1 MSENLLDYASDSLI
15 NAGSETQE
23 PAQPAKPAQQEL
35 GQTPMIGSE
44 QGQDIARQATID
56 KMNNITSP
64 LTAGRI
70 KEENRAAEQNQ
81 AQIDPELI
89 FEGNAEKAGKSLV
102 AGVGVVVEDMG
113 NMMDYMAMAVIPEGV
128 RRSDTFLNVVER
140 MPSLHQYADQ
150 LQNWG
155 KVNQSPGLDEFTI
168 DDMFKMEFWATTGAK
183 ALPYIATMAY
193 TGGAGAKIA
202 TGLMKAGL
210 KKAAKGNAFGSAKRL
225 LKVLDSNK
233 TAKALAKGSTTGVEG
248 ASAATGGSGLLGA
261 MATQTAG
268 GELALSTL
276 GASTSRFLGAASGTT
291 FLTSAGH
298 GGDAYNRAIEMG
310 MPEDQAQEAAHGT
323 FIDES
328 KWFLL
333 NGLSWGIQFGGASG
347 KAFKML
353 NKLKGGAESAKVIQK
368 TFGQRLFTH
377 AAKGGATGI
386 VEGTEEA
393 FQETYE
399 DWCKEKNLAEARG
412 EEFISYTEF
421 LTSDE
426 NRNTL
431 GISFAIGFAMGGRGG
446 FMDSVAENG
455 RRITNKR
462 VSIDDD
468 INMYE
473 NMSEAQ
479 KKIRT
484 SEIIQAAVKEDQV
497 EGLVVMLDK
506 LEKSGKINKEE
517 RNDYDNIIEEY
528 STIAATLPFQ
538 ESLTEAGQIA
548 LFNLKVKQVQ
558 NSKAKNNLE
567 SLKNKNIQE
576 ANENLEGPALK
587 TKLAQIESQHEIT
600 MGNLNKEIQENKG
613 AVSKLLTAKKHS
625 VSAKKA
631 DQKRVSD
638 INEFVKTEEYTN
650 LTDGAKTDLQMER
663 INLNEKI
670 KEDSYIVDEA
680 TVMNESEFEQFTKE
694 GAEQKAVKDKQAAED
709 VGQKAQDAVD
719 TVADTTKE
727 VAKTTVEK
735 SKGLFEKGK
744 ELFGKAY
751 NATKDFAKKQALSFK
766 ESSAL
771 RRVTNPIK
779 QDIQKLVDEG
789 KSSEEISSFIKSKIS
804 PEQIEKA
811 GLTREKINKI
821 VDDASKFYAESATP
835 EAVRK
840 SESGSKKPVVTD
852 EVYKNF
858 VDTGK
863 VGEDVIEDLAMKLIK
878 GESFTTQ
885 EEDIRTALSQ
895 EIENWINES
904 ETKRKLGTNKKSQP
918 KQGQVNKTTESLK
931 AEAKIAAEKAKK
943 TYDQVL
949 SFTGSQIKNISKSIG
964 KLNKKFSGT
973 KRASKVVEDLKKIYK
988 KQNVTV
994 FKKNTGMKKSKGT
1007 EETTQSILSYYASI
1021 NPTVQGVI
1029 IEAAAKKFP
1038 NKQLLILRE
1047 VIDDHGNE
1055 VAGYAMGS
1063 AVLAKQDGNLR
1074 EVIMHEYGHVYYDML
1089 KDNPS
1094 FQRGVSKI
1102 IGTKIFKDTKKRYAE
1117 LVKYRTKTGVIV
1129 TPNEIINNVLQNN
1142 PTLYAEEINALVE
1155 AVNAGDS
1162 EVINDLS
1169 EAFINKMQEDK
1180 EIEILPDEEQADII
1194 EESFVTSLAPKL
1206 SSELNVLFEKP
1217 AEVKE
1222 YKSFLK
1228 RTATKVA
1235 SMFTP
1240 ADSKKIL
1247 AEVDR
1252 SFDNLTVDEMY
1263 AKIADDFTKG
1273 TQGGSLALQSSKSK
1287 QLKLG
1292 DVNKTFA
1299 ASISVAL
1306 NKFTPN
1312 MLNTMSNQELAKKAI
1327 DFATMYSKKAGEEIK
1342 LSKELREEVE
1352 RRVLMQQEAAKGF
1365 SLSVDTK
1372 TGGISNIYQ
1381 EAKMKREELTEAEQE
1396 QESFEEVDSL
1406 VDDINIISD
1415 DTARL
1420 QAMDNS
1426 TSEFIAAIMKIANPD
1441 SRSGQRTRYRKSE
1454 LEARLLNMAHSNRD
1468 SLNDFISDFNK
1479 SNEVHVKKARDIMN
1493 ERLSKGEMLSALKD
1507 MHNNYRNK
1515 FIEDIMTTTITTNG
1529 EVSQSLAIHD
1539 SERKIMNEIKKAS
1552 NEVFFKGK
1560 SSIQDAVLTRIKRAE
1575 QKLAKGEKL
1584 TQEEGLNIAIP
1595 ILRSAEIDQ
1604 QNGIPLDYIDY
1615 SQLSNIRVSRG
1626 NKIFNVQDYIAD
1638 IIMDKNLKDKKTGKT
1653 YISQG
1658 KIPVVGMMDLF
1669 KNVVTASRSKN
1680 AIKSVIDVNGNTTL
1694 GFNFNNSLIN
1704 KKEEIVNLAKTEK
1717 GRIELVEKYLM
1728 DDNGNYIGGNPFIE
1742 MAVGLGAN
1750 GMSDQSLQ
1758 IAFDGGVSS
1767 YYTGEQKGVKYEN
1780 QTQDDIIQ
1788 FDLEKFASNWDGG
1801 KPGNNRSFYTQPIS
1815 IFANSKRRYNISSPM
1830 ATTEGQKSKV
1840 VKALIA
1846 KGADKTTYRDGDS
1859 ALGFTINKDGSYDIQ
1874 EQVQNMKDWILSNAS
1889 LVKNNPVMK
1898 SFVTVNR
1905 DTVSITKEGNK
1916 MIDDYV
1922 FNYMVNS
1929 FYAQQL
1935 FVGDH
1940 SQAESQK
1947 DYIKRATG
1955 AIARQDG
1962 SMRGVSIEPLI
1973 YDDIIENGV
1982 KSSDAGSFILPEDV
1996 DMVRDK
2002 VGKRIGRGFKF
2013 VYYGKDMRG
2022 EKANK
2027 NVGENNTIGES
2038 DFYFKTYVQVLD
2050 KEFIKD
2056 SPILQ
2061 KIEKELRARKKYNN
2075 NQQNIFNESL
2085 NIAMFASA
2093 AKKAPKLFGDKTSTD
2108 SYAEGSTGWNTMNN
2122 AYMNGNELVGLD
2134 GANMGIQLPMDKY
2147 REEVVEA
2154 TQMSAA
2160 DLNDLAPENIE
2171 AMQKILNKRQEILD
2185 LSLENSTK
2193 GIENMNTNGMQ
2204 TPDSRAASKK
2214 AVVKTITKGAVSSS
2228 YNGTA
2233 KFLNLKNPKISQ
2245 NLPSVNKFFGNGLRS
2260 LVKKS
2265 SKVMTAG
2272 TIAVQGVAS
2281 QKGLKGYFVDGKE
2294 YIGSRYEVRPDG
2306 TLIKKSAILPA
2317 EAIVPAGLK
2326 GKYFA
2331 RVDQEFTSEFEAKT
2345 YADSLVSEKV
2355 ASTALGT
2362 SGVRIQGLNREFPS
2376 VRAAK
2381 EFLYNKI
2388 ALWEGKY
2395 MILGEEFL
2403 GPRVPA
2409 HGQQSRPICEIKGFQ
2424 KEVLDENG
2432 KHLNNHIQ
2440 VSPELN
2446 KILGSDQDG
2455 DTLFLNFE
2463 YENPKNKREGLV
2475 NEMLDLQKKFYR
2487 DISHFKHLTADME
2500 YESEVEERIKAIQSK
2515 FPNLKKRSPQNSP
2528 IGASQ
2533 FFEENVQGSG
2543 MIGTIAAL
2551 NNGMSYFSRYKIELG
2566 IKDGITVDGKKVE
2579 NFSDNLELK
2588 GKDALSFKNAVLL
2601 NIALDNTKN
2610 QYATVLGINP
2620 STVSAVA
2627 LMNRLGFDTKSLD
2640 VIFNSPAAKMYTK
2653 FKGKK
2658 ALKDKTFVDYGETSA
2673 AVLSYVQMFGD
2684 SPEVAKKQI
2693 ANASKDGININTSL
2707 ITGKSLVDMDSNE
2720 RREMANILAMF
2731 EASEGITK
2739 DVYSINNLLGQH
2751 KNVAFNE
2758 QEVSDQIKEYNKILD
2773 GESTVKGEQELKEL
2787 KNSPVLKSFMNRLVK
2802 TSTLYQENDITGTPH
2817 AETTFNLLK
2826 SMTNSDTLSKRSG
2839 DEQSKIIKDYFVNV
2853 LANTVPM
2860 FKQTLKH
2867 TGDFGGRNP
2876 EPKVNKLVRSV
2887 LERLETQKDNAF
2899 VRAINFTYYEGF
2911 GDRAANYSLKP
2922 DSDYINKHTN
2932 ETEIKAIKQG
2942 FSQLSP
2948 DLQNDL
2954 FIVDSLLNEIGY
2966 KNTSIQPLLSD
2977 NMLEKLS
2984 EEIDTA
2990 HQMIIDKDSDVFS
3003 PKVMV
3008 ENIVMENPQII
3019 PLGGRL
3025 TPKGFVKG
3033 YGELSAITSAGRA
3046 KDGMP
3051 LKLKAKDVANRN
3063 QEDLLK
3069 NNTEHYIKVTHPNR
3083 GVIVYK
3089 YKPYKNVTRPGGNK
3103 LDVAKSNGVYEYV
3116 GASTKTKPS
3125 KKTDITNYKKL
3136 QGQADKVTSL
3146 LKESKSGLKA
3156 MKFYNSK
3163 SGADSELTSY
3173 DKFSFEEYLEDK
3185 GHNINSVMSNTLLK
3199 ESLEKLYKNYVANFN
3214 LAQEFDETVIQ
3225 TGKIKTLAND
3235 KLYDFASLMQ
3245 KLDPSAVS
3253 SVHKQIVLELAKRAS
3268 EEQKASRNGI
3278 EWTDKGDISWLHS
3291 WFGSNNIPGHR
3302 PEIQK
3307 LVRTMEQEY
3316 GKFMEEN
3323 IKFQKELD
3331 RLTKNLIRE
3340 KIADNV
3346 NAASKGP
3353 LFIKWFL
3360 GNFPSWSGWEKKM
3373 YENMYDKV
3381 VTEKNGVTTSELKLK
3396 QLKDFLAL
3404 NPTKSEVEFYTFFK
3418 STTNKYGE
3426 VTKKALGERYK
3437 DNYIPHIKMGMLG
3450 SIKQRGVFGL
3460 YDYMLQGTGDINHV
3474 KVKGI
3479 NPTTGKQEILPFHQW
3494 QLIYYTTEGKQGG
3507 LKQLLKGKQYK
3518 AAAKLDVIRKRAEG
3532 LAKSGKHD
3540 DGTAISMTEQ
3550 EIHGTLGTNLMSRF
3564 TKSRGVKTSMFA
3576 GEDLGLALSQYVNT
3590 TLFTY
3595 GNENFAGFKSM
3606 SPLLDGVIEYNK
3618 KKGNENAVTYLTNVW
3633 KKGFYNFGDSQTGL
3647 GRLTDNAIHQLV
3659 KMTRLRFLSLSSTG
3673 GIGNLMVGKYNE
3685 FRSKG
3690 GKSFATGETR
3700 YWGQR
3705 KKSWALIKN
3714 QLNPESFAY
3723 DLIQGNDSSGFNSLM
3738 MSPYIGSEHYIQ
3750 GSGFVSQFTKEE
3762 WNRIGE
3768 DGSVPA
3774 DLQEKVDLY
3783 VDNVVRQQGYG
3794 YSKVDQ
3800 VGIATY
3806 SWGKAIMQ
3814 FKKWIPT
3821 AMAER
3826 FSKDTIDRFG
3836 EMRTGSNR
3844 AAFSFGA
3851 DFARK
3856 VMAGEQSV
3864 KDFKKAF
3871 NGLPKERQEAVKTF
3885 FRGMQVVS
3893 ALSVLAMMFGDSD
3906 DDELRGIA
3914 KFAGDTRDDIMFMTD
3929 PRRIKFM
3936 AQPASWS
3943 LVESGATMAV
3953 GIATMDQNKFTGG
3966 LSGISWT
3973 ASQVLSSSSSAV
3985 KSIEQD
3991 I

>member
-23 PAQPAKPAQQEL
+23 PAQPVQQEL

-44 QGQDIARQATID
+44 QGQDIARQASID

-89 FEGNAEKAGKSLV
+89 FEGNTEKFGKSLI
-102 AGVGVVVEDMG
+102 AGTGVVVSDIG
-113 NMMDYMAMAVIPEGV
+113 NMIDYAAMTILPDDA
-128 RRSDTFLNVVER
+128 RKSDTFLKIAER
-140 MPSLHQYADQ
+140 LPSFSEYGDA

-155 KVNQSPGLDEFTI
+155 KVNQSPGLDEFTL
-168 DDMFKMEFWATTGAK
+168 DDMFKMEFWATDVAK
-183 ALPYIATMAY
+183 TLPYMASMIIPG
-193 TGGAGAKIA
+193 TQGAGIA
-202 TGLMKAGL
+202 RGLMTAGV
-210 KKAAKGNAFGSAKRL
+210 KKAAKKNLFGSAKRL
-225 LKVLDSNK
+225 HKLRGAQK
-233 TAKALAKGSTTGVEG
+233 TAEALSKG
-248 ASAATGGSGLLGA
+248 ASKAVV
-261 MATQTAG
+261 G
-268 GELALSTL
+268 GEAALGGKGL
-276 GASTSRFLGAASGTT
+276 MGAIAQ
-291 FLTSAGH
+291 TSAGEV
-298 GGDAYNRAIEMG
+298 GLSSFGANLAGFLGSGTATTAVIGAGLAGDVYNRAIDMG
-310 MPEDQAQEAAHGT
+310 MSDEEAQEAAHGT
-323 FIDES
+323 FIDSS

-333 NGLSWGIQFGGASG
+333 NATSYGIQFGGLSG
-347 KAFKML
+347 RAFKQF
-353 NKLKGGAESAKVIQK
+353 NKMKGGAESAKAIQK
-368 TFGQRLFTH
+368 TFGQRLRSH
-377 AAKGGATGI
+377 AARGAAVGTF
-386 VEGTEEA
+386 EGTEEM

-399 DWCKEKNLAEARG
+399 TWIQEKNLAEAKG
-412 EEFISYTEF
+412 EEFISYTDF

-426 NRNTL
+426 NRKTL
-431 GISFAIGFAMGGRGG
+431 GVSFAAGFLMGGRGG

-462 VSIDDD
+462 KFVDDTIGSYD
-468 INMYE
+468 SMTD
-473 NMSEAQ
+473 AQ
-479 KKIRT
+479 KKIKT
-484 SEIIQAAVKEDQV
+484 AEIIEAAVREDNVDQLN
-497 EGLVVMLDK
+497 GFLDK
-506 LEKSGKINKEE
+506 ITSKGKISAEE
-517 RNDYDNIIEEY
+517 RAEYDSLITEY
-528 STIAATLPFQ
+528 SEIAATLPFQ
-538 ESLTEAGQIA
+538 ETLSEAGQVA

-558 NSKAKNNLE
+558 NTKAKNNLE

-680 TVMNESEFEQFTKE
+680 AVMNESEFEQFTKE

-709 VGQKAQDAVD
+709 IGQKAQDAVD

-771 RRVTNPIK
+771 KRVTNPIK

-811 GLTREKINKI
+811 GLTKERINEI
-821 VDDASKFYAESATP
+821 VDEASKFYTE
-835 EAVRK
+835 
-840 SESGSKKPVVTD
+840 SESESKESTVANKEQSPITD

-863 VGEDVIEDLAMKLIK
+863 VGEDAIEHLAMKLIK

-885 EEDIRTALSQ
+885 EEDIRAALSQ

-904 ETKRKLGTNKKSQP
+904 ETKRKLGA
-918 KQGQVNKTTESLK
+918 NKTAESLK

-949 SFTGSQIKNISKSIG
+949 SFTGSQVKSISKKFNKI
-964 KLNKKFSGT
+964 NKKFSGT
-973 KRASKVVEDLKKIYK
+973 KKASKVIENLKKIYK

-1406 VDDINIISD
+1406 VDDISIISD

-1515 FIEDIMTTTITTNG
+1515 FIEDIMTTTITTSG

-1584 TQEEGLNIAIP
+1584 TQEEGLNIVIP

-1788 FDLEKFASNWDGG
+1788 FDLEKFASNWDSG
-1801 KPGNNRSFYTQPIS
+1801 KPGDSRSFYTQPIS

-1905 DTVSITKEGNK
+1905 DTVSVTKEGNK
-1916 MIDDYV
+1916 MIEDYV

-2362 SGVRIQGLNREFPS
+2362 SGVRIQGLNKEFPS

-2388 ALWEGKY
+2388 AVWEGKY

-2463 YENPKNKREGLV
+2463 YESPKNKREGLV

-2500 YESEVEERIKAIQSK
+2500 YESEVEARIKAIQSK

-2566 IKDGITVDGKKVE
+2566 IKGGITVDGKKVE

-2640 VIFNSPAAKMYTK
+2640 IIFNSPAAKMYTK

-2673 AVLSYVQMFGD
+2673 AVLSYVQMFGG

-2693 ANASKDGININTSL
+2693 ANANKDGININTSL
-2707 ITGKSLVDMDSNE
+2707 ITGKSVVDMDSNE

-2731 EASEGITK
+2731 ESSEGITK

-2817 AETTFNLLK
+2817 AENTFKLLK

-2922 DSDYINKHTN
+2922 DSDYINKYTN
-2932 ETEIKAIKQG
+2932 EGEIKVIKQA

-2990 HQMIIDKDSDVFS
+2990 HQMIIDEDSEVFS
-3003 PKVMV
+3003 PEVMV

-3051 LKLKAKDVANRN
+3051 LKLKAKDVANRS

-3185 GHNINSVMSNTLLK
+3185 GHNINSVMSNTPLK

-3396 QLKDFLAL
+3396 PLKDFLAL

-3474 KVKGI
+3474 KVKGV

-3507 LKQLLKGKQYK
+3507 LKQLLKGKQYR

-3540 DGTAISMTEQ
+3540 DGTSISMTEQ

-3633 KKGFYNFGDSQTGL
+3633 KKGFYNFRDSQTGL

-3690 GKSFATGETR
+3690 GKSFATGEAR

-3762 WNRIGE
+3762 WSRIGE

-3844 AAFSFGA
+3844 AAFAFGA

-3871 NGLPKERQEAVKTF
+3871 NALPKERQEAVKTF

-3953 GIATMDQNKFTGG
+3953 GIATMDQDKFKGG
-3966 LSGISWT
+3966 LSGVSWT
-3973 ASQVLSSSSSAV
+3973 ASQVLSESEKAV
-3985 KSIEQD
+3985 DSV
-3991 I
+3991 